1 MKRLGYLGT
10 IGKQVQM
17 AAVSQPPPKNP
28 EPVTVPEVIQIVE
41 IPTIESE
48 PVTVPEV
55 EIPTI
60 EPEPVSEPELEL
72 PPIQF
77 QDEERYASP
86 PILASIVSLHTES
99 FSE

>member
-41 IPTIESE
+41 IPTIE
-48 PVTVPEV
+48 P
-55 EIPTI
+55 

-77 QDEERYASP
+77 QDEERFASP
-86 PILASIVSLHTES
+86 PILASTVSSHTES